1 MKLLFSYKLRLDEV
15 KCEKEIDIDDSF
27 KRRAD
32 FSQSERSVY
41 CKMLFKYLNDIRLTL
56 LKEYFDDDF
65 EEMNSYDIEEYFD
78 DCFEYDFN
86 FDDNLFSH

>member
-1 MKLLFSYKLRLDEV
+1 MALECLHLLKKNV
-15 KCEKEIDIDDSF
+15 KEFDIDEDF
-27 KRRAD
+27 KRRAY

-41 CKMLFKYLNDIRLTL
+41 CKKLNKYLNDIRLTI
-56 LKEYFDDDF
+56 LKEYFDDNF
-65 EEMNSYDIEEYFD
+65 EEMNRFDIEEYFD